1 MQWHPHNTV
10 AVVIERDQQFLM
22 VEELIQGQL
31 VLNQPAGHLEPGE
44 SLMQAARR
52 ETLEETAWEV
62 ELESL
67 LGIYQFIAEQNGE
80 CYLRTCFIARLI
92 KEHKER
98 ELDQGIVRAVWM
110 DLPSL
115 QAESQRLRNPIVMT
129 VIEDY
134 LAGRHYPLNI
144 LHFRK
149 D

>member
-1 MQWHPHNTV
+1 MHWHPHNTV
-10 AVVIERDQQFLM
+10 AVVIERDQQFLL

-44 SLMQAARR
+44 SLLQAALR

-67 LGIYQFIAEQNGE
+67 LGIYQFVAEQNQE
-80 CYLRTCFIARLI
+80 TYIRTCFIASLI
-92 KEHKER
+92 KQHPER
-98 ELDQGIVRAVWM
+98 ELDQDIVRTVWM
-110 DLPSL
+110 DLPTL
-115 QAESQRLRNPIVMT
+115 QAESHRLRNPVVMA

-134 LAGRHYPLNI
+134 LAGRSYPLNI
-144 LHFRK
+144 LQFTK